1 MSSSMERLAA
11 ALADRYR
18 IEREL
23 GAGGM
28 ATVYLA
34 HDLRHDRQVA
44 IKVMLPELAAT
55 IGPDRFLREIRTTAN
70 LRHPHIVP
78 LFDSGDADGQLWYA
92 MPFVEGES
100 LQDRLAREGPLPLE
114 DVLRTAHEVAGAL
127 GYAHGRGVIH
137 RDIKPGNIL
146 LDSGHAVVADFGIA
160 GAVAMAGGAKLTRT
174 GMIVGSPTYMS
185 PEQASGGDIDGRSD
199 LYSLGCVIYEM
210 LTGQPPFTAPTAM
223 VVLAKHMLD
232 PVPPIATARPGL
244 SAQVV
249 EAVERLLAKNPADRF
264 ASAEA
269 WISALDF
276 PGEDR
281 LTLSGATPP
290 AAGDGFWVAVLPFR
304 FRGTAPGLDALAE
317 DLTEDIVTGLSRF
330 SYLRV
335 ISRSSAARFT
345 GESVDVRAAGRELRA
360 RYLMEGTL
368 RQVGPTLRISAQLVD
383 AESGAHLWAEHYD
396 RTPTPEDLFTLQDDV
411 ASRIVSTVADMHGVL
426 AHTMSENLRQRDP
439 ETLTPYE
446 MTVRG
451 LGYIERIAP
460 DEHALVRAGLERAVE
475 RAPGNADC
483 WALLSNM
490 YAEEH
495 KHGFNLR
502 PDPLGRALD
511 AARRAVAAAPSSH
524 LGYHMLAQ
532 AHFFQREFQEFRNAA
547 DRAVSL
553 NPLDAGTV
561 AFMGILIAYT
571 GDWERGCALVERAM
585 ELNPHHPGWYRFAA
599 FSHAFRTGDYRAA
612 LDVALRFNMP
622 SYFYTHMAL
631 AAAYGK
637 LGDREAAG
645 RSLRELLAVKPDIAA
660 EAGNE
665 LGKWNTEPAVREA
678 WIDGLR
684 RAGLEIGPDEGG

>member
-1 MSSSMERLAA
+1 VTALDRLTA

-34 HDLRHDRQVA
+34 HDLRHERDVA
-44 IKVMLPELAAT
+44 LKVMLPELAAT
-55 IGPDRFLREIRTTAN
+55 IGPDRFLREIRTTAR

-100 LQDRLAREGPLPLE
+100 LQDRLAREGPLPLN
-114 DVLRTAHEVAGAL
+114 DAMRTAHEVASAL
-127 GYAHGRGVIH
+127 GYAHARGVIH

-146 LDSGHAVVADFGIA
+146 LESGHAVVADFGIA
-160 GAVAMAGGAKLTRT
+160 SALSVAGGAKLTRT
-174 GMIVGSPTYMS
+174 GTIVGSPAYMS
-185 PEQASGGDIDGRSD
+185 PEQASGEEIDGRSD
-199 LYSLGCVIYEM
+199 LYSLGCVVYEM

-244 SAQVV
+244 PPQVV
-249 EAVERLLAKNPADRF
+249 EAVERLLAKNPIDRF

-269 WISALDF
+269 CISALDI
-276 PGEDR
+276 PAESR
-281 LTLSGATPP
+281 HMRSGPTAP
-290 AAGDGFWVAVLPFR
+290 AAGDAFWVAVLPFR

-317 DLTEDIVTGLSRF
+317 GMAEDIVTGLSRF

-368 RQVGPTLRISAQLVD
+368 RQAGPTLRISAQLVD

-396 RTPTPEDLFTLQDDV
+396 RTLTPEDFFTVQDDV

-426 AHTMSENLRQRDP
+426 PHSMSENLRHRDP
-439 ETLTPYE
+439 QTLTPYE

-451 LGYIERIAP
+451 LGYIERITP

-475 RAPGNADC
+475 GAPGNADC

-495 KHGFNLR
+495 KHGFNPR

-532 AHFFQREFQEFRNAA
+532 AHFFRREFQEFRNAA

-571 GDWERGCALVERAM
+571 GDWERGCALAERAM

-599 FSHAFRTGDYRAA
+599 FNYAFQAGDYQAA

-622 SYFYTHMAL
+622 GYFYTHMAL
-631 AAAYGK
+631 AAVYGK
-637 LGDREAAG
+637 LGNREAAG
-645 RSLRELLAVKPDIAA
+645 RCLRELLAVKPDIVA
-660 EAGNE
+660 EARDE
-665 LGKWNTEPAVREA
+665 LGKWMPDPAEREV
-678 WIDGLR
+678 WMDGLR
-684 RAGLEIGPDEGG
+684 RAGLEIGPDPRG

>member
-1 MSSSMERLAA
+1 VSRVPERLAA

-23 GAGGM
+23 GQGGM

-34 HDLRHDRQVA
+34 HDLRHERDVA
-44 IKVMLPELAAT
+44 IKVMLPELAAA
-55 IGPDRFLREIRTTAN
+55 IGPDRFLREIRTTAR

-100 LQDRLAREGPLPLE
+100 LQDRLAREGPLPL
-114 DVLRTAHEVAGAL
+114 DDAIRTAHEVASAL

-137 RDIKPGNIL
+137 RDIKPANIL
-146 LDSGHAVVADFGIA
+146 LEAGHAVVADFGIA
-160 GAVAMAGGAKLTRT
+160 SAVSVAGGATLTQT
-174 GMIVGSPTYMS
+174 GVIVGSPAYMS
-185 PEQASGGDIDGRSD
+185 PEQASGGGIDGRSD
-199 LYSLGCVIYEM
+199 LYSLGCVFYEM

-244 SAQVV
+244 PPQVV
-249 EAVERLLAKNPADRF
+249 EAVERLLAKNPIDRF

-276 PGEDR
+276 PAQDR
-281 LTLSGATPP
+281 LTRSGATAP
-290 AAGDGFWVAVLPFR
+290 AAGDAFWVAVLPFR

-317 DLTEDIVTGLSRF
+317 GLTENIVTGLSRF

-368 RQVGPTLRISAQLVD
+368 RQAGPTLRISAQLVD

-396 RTPTPEDLFTLQDDV
+396 RTLTPEDFFTVQDDV

-426 AHTMSENLRQRDP
+426 PHTMSENLRHRDP

-451 LGYIERIAP
+451 LGYIERITP

-475 RAPGNADC
+475 GAPGNADC

-490 YAEEH
+490 NAEEH
-495 KHGFNLR
+495 KHGFNPR

-532 AHFFQREFQEFRNAA
+532 AHFFRREFQEFRTAA

-561 AFMGILIAYT
+561 AYMGILIAYT
-571 GDWERGCALVERAM
+571 GDWERGCALAERAM
-585 ELNPHHPGWYRFAA
+585 QLNPHHPGWYRFAG
-599 FSHAFRTGDYRAA
+599 FNHAFQAGDYQAA

-622 SYFYTHMAL
+622 GYFYTHLAL

-637 LGDREAAG
+637 LGDRDAAG
-645 RSLRELLAVKPDIAA
+645 RCLRELLAVKPDIAA
-660 EAGNE
+660 EAWDE
-665 LGKWNTEPAVREA
+665 LGKWMPDPEAREA

-684 RAGLEIGPDEGG
+684 RAGLEIGPNPQG